1 MIMISDT
8 AFCLLLESELLYRGT
23 GLLEPHKEIE
33 TYPRNAFFFFFF
45 LNTHAFV
52 GFI

>member
-33 TYPRNAFFFFFF
+33 TYPRNAFFFFF